1 MPQEFNLKEAI
12 RLAIQ
17 TEKDVMDFYNKAAAL
32 TKNER
37 GRKVFEQLAK
47 EEREHA
53 SHFFSIY
60 PGKDLGSFEEFM
72 AQPARIEQ
80 VMLRRAAKRPGD
92 RRLIGRVLCSSP
104 HEQAQTD
111 LLRCP
116 RESRGRVSP
125 RAAPGGSRLRRRTR
139 QAGRLAGD
147 EGAHALR
154 CPAGA
159 RDAGL
164 PGSRTF
170 ERHPRADCHP
180 AAHGT

>member
-12 RLAIQ
+12 CLAIQ

-80 VMLRRAAKRPGD
+80 VMLRQLEKALTDSVHERKAMEIALKEEEDLAKHLHLTASKVVDPQV
-92 RRLIGRVLCSSP
+92 RV
-104 HEQAQTD
+104 
-111 LLRCP
+111 
-116 RESRGRVSP
+116 V
-125 RAAPGGSRLRRRTR
+125 
-139 QAGRLAGD
+139 
-147 EGAHALR
+147 
-154 CPAGA
+154 
-159 RDAGL
+159 
-164 PGSRTF
+164 F
-170 ERHPRADCHP
+170 ERMAKETENHFAIIESEY
-180 AAHGT
+180 AHLMGMVHETDIDTYVRE